1 MFKIGK
7 EMLKE
12 GKSNGEDSETVKG
25 YSEEFLF
32 LSARKNAE
40 SNVWSRHINYY
51 FLSFKPSLKASPT
64 RSVTL

>member
-1 MFKIGK
+1 
-7 EMLKE
+7 MLKE

-40 SNVWSRHINYY
+40 SSVWSRHINYY
-51 FLSFKPSLKASPT
+51 FLSFKPSLKASLT